1 LGEIAMINE
10 PRIYRRS
17 PIQFILVM
25 VVLVIFGI
33 GILTTFPRTEY
44 IALILFA
51 LIIGAAFISA
61 LYTMTQKT
69 AISDDGIS
77 AQTIF
82 GGKSLRWGEI
92 SRVSGRG
99 YRIKLHNFDGDVTVT
114 PSAQLPGYEEVV
126 EWIGIKRPDLFN
138 PLEYGEMKRSMSGLV
153 LLVIFMLVL
162 LGAGVALGLLYFSE
176 PGTPVAAFTPL
187 LFIAVVFI
195 VFLGIT
201 LFQPQSLTLEGKSL
215 RVKYLFNERTLLAD
229 EIASIDLRY
238 SQSRNGKSYFVQLS
252 QTNKKTVRISGL
264 SPSLPIVYL
273 VLKNWHGKNSAIGL
287 TIQRN

>member
-1 LGEIAMINE
+1 MINE

-17 PIQFILVM
+17 PVQFILVM

-33 GILTTFPRTEY
+33 RILTTFSQTEY

-61 LYTMTQKT
+61 LYSMTQKT
-69 AISDDGIS
+69 TISDDGIS

-82 GGKSLRWGEI
+82 WEKSLRWGEI

-99 YRIKLHNFDGDVTVT
+99 YRIKLHNFDGDVTVA

-138 PLEYGEMKRSMSGLV
+138 PLEYDEMKRNILGLV
-153 LLVIFMLVL
+153 LLGVSMLVL
-162 LGAGVALGLLYFSE
+162 LGVGIALGLLYFSE

-187 LFIAVVFI
+187 LFIAVIFI

-238 SQSRNGKSYFVQLS
+238 SQSRNGKSYFVQLT
-252 QTNKKTVRISGL
+252 QTKKKTVRISGL

-273 VLKNWHGKNSAIGL
+273 VLKNWHGKSS
-287 TIQRN
+287 